1 MEIEEL
7 ASAVPIEL
15 GVLSAVLLSE
25 LEDPVSLL
33 GSRDPVGVLGA
44 VVSNTTVKDPE
55 EELRLPARSTP
66 LAVTE

>member
-1 MEIEEL
+1 M
-7 ASAVPIEL
+7 
-15 GVLSAVLLSE
+15 VLLSE

-33 GSRDPVGVLGA
+33 GSSDPVGVLGA
-44 VVSNTTVKDPE
+44 VVSKTTVKNPE

>member
-33 GSRDPVGVLGA
+33 GSSDPVGVLGA
-44 VVSNTTVKDPE
+44 VVSKTTVKNPE
-55 EELRLPARSTP
+55 EALKIIMSKR
-66 LAVTE
+66 